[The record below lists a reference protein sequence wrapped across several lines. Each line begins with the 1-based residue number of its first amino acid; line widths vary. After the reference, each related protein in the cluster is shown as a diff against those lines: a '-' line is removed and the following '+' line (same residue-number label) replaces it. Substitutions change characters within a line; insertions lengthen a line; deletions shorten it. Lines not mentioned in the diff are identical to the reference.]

1 MHAEWIQKPTDI
13 HKDMMHT
20 GHITYSLHIVT
31 CTETLV
37 LSSDKVRIMWT
48 KIKFRMNIFTL
59 RSSGL

>member
-37 LSSDKVRIMWT
+37 LSSDKVRIM
-48 KIKFRMNIFTL
+48 
-59 RSSGL
+59 